1 MTSFSRISAAALL
14 AAVAFAPAAYAH
26 HSGSMFDPTK
36 QETVSGVVKA
46 FNWTNPHVT
55 IEVVTDQGPLPIGL
69 WTLEG
74 SSPGVMVR
82 SGWDKRSLN
91 PGDKVTVT
99 ISPLRSGEM
108 GGSLRKVVTASGKTL
123 TFSTSALPTDPPR

>member
-1 MTSFSRISAAALL
+1 MSLLPKISAAVLI
-14 AAVAFAPAAYAH
+14 AACATPAFAH

-36 QETVSGVVKA
+36 QETVNGVVKA

-55 IEVVTDQGPLPIGL
+55 IEVVTDQGPLPIGT
-69 WTLEG
+69 WVLEG

-91 PGDKVTVT
+91 PGDKVVVT
-99 ISPLRSGEM
+99 ISPLRSGAM
-108 GGSLRKVVTASGKTL
+108 GGSLRKVVLPSGKTL
-123 TFSTSALPTDPPR
+123 TFSTSALPTDTPR